1 MTNVAGWLEVAAAWR
16 FASLLF
22 QSPNEQSTAELRAL
36 SNEVGLEWRASA
48 RRLSEIPLDI
58 WQAEYHR
65 VLGPGGVPACK
76 SSFDDNALAGRG
88 PLLSRVAGFY
98 EAFAYRADEANPEV
112 PDHVSIETGFL
123 AYLALKA
130 AFATDAGEEEP
141 LALAREAYQRFLD
154 EHLLYW
160 IERFEERLGASGSA
174 VYDEALALLSDLRS
188 QAARSQTP
196 SGAARAGARVQKRTT
211 SSI

>member
-1 MTNVAGWLEVAAAWR
+1 MTEVAGWLEVAAAWR
-16 FASLLF
+16 FVSLLF
-22 QSPNEQSTAELRAL
+22 QSPDERSTAELVAL
-36 SNEVGLEWRASA
+36 SEEVGEWRASA
-48 RRLSEIPLDI
+48 RGLSEIPLAA

-65 VLGPGGVPACK
+65 VLGPSGVPACE
-76 SSFDDNALAGRG
+76 SSYDDNALAGRG

-98 EAFAYRADEANPEV
+98 EAFAYRPDEANPEV

-154 EHLLYW
+154 DHLLYW
-160 IERFEERLGASGSA
+160 LKPFEERLAASGSA
-174 VYDEALALLSDLRS
+174 IYGEALLLLSALCSRA
-188 QAARSQTP
+188 QRAQIP
-196 SGAARAGARVQKRTT
+196 SRA
-211 SSI
+211 

>member
-1 MTNVAGWLEVAAAWR
+1 MTEVAGWLEVAAAWR
-16 FASLLF
+16 FVSLLF
-22 QSPNEQSTAELRAL
+22 QSPSEQSTAELRAL
-36 SNEVGLEWRASA
+36 SEEVGLAWRASA
-48 RRLSEIPLDI
+48 RELAEIPLEV

-65 VLGPGGVPACK
+65 VLGPSGVPACE
-76 SSFDDNALAGRG
+76 SSYDDNALAGRG

-98 EAFAYRADEANPEV
+98 DAFAYRPDEASPEV

-130 AFATDAGEEEP
+130 AFATDAGEDEP

-160 IERFEERLGASGSA
+160 IARFEELLAASGSA
-174 VYDEALALLSDLRS
+174 VYGEALTLLSGLCA
-188 QAARSQTP
+188 QPQRSQTP
-196 SGAARAGARVQKRTT
+196 SGAARA
-211 SSI
+211 